1 MQRPVPFSSDIFLN
15 QIEQFHQGIIRTE
28 CSFGL
33 CHFSELAMKSFDD
46 IGCVDDLSDS
56 RVILEILTEPFP
68 ISFSGVD
75 NDGVFLTPGGFEFV

>member
-1 MQRPVPFSSDIFLN
+1 
-15 QIEQFHQGIIRTE
+15 
-28 CSFGL
+28 
-33 CHFSELAMKSFDD
+33 MKSFDD